1 MPPYAGMNRHVV
13 VDVSSAGEG
22 LATHSELE
30 LCTAVRKF
38 SRKALIKEC
47 MGQVLSRESILNQG
61 ADAVEDGGR
70 QHSSCRKGETRWD
83 SARSVDPEHVP
94 MQHAREPGD
103 PVFAPARKERGRV
116 VKSKDVRQ

>member
-1 MPPYAGMNRHVV
+1 MRINS
-13 VDVSSAGEG
+13 DGEG
-22 LATHSELE
+22 FATHSELE

-61 ADAVEDGGR
+61 ADAVGVCGR
-70 QHSSCRKGETRWD
+70 QHSSCRNSETRWD
-83 SARSVDPEHVP
+83 SARSLDPEHVP

-103 PVFAPARKERGRV
+103 PMFAHDRKERGRI
-116 VKSKDVRQ
+116 VKSKDARQ